1 MYLSQSIAGKQHTKK
16 QTSKEIYEELD
27 FQGVTFLLEAQGMYR
42 NHTARLREQVNT

>member
-27 FQGVTFLLEAQGMYR
+27 FQGVTFLLEAQGLLHRQSCY
-42 NHTARLREQVNT
+42 L